1 MDRNSIIALILIAII
16 ILFLPYYEKIIK
28 PPSTEVYENSS
39 VQKKDSLVDR
49 NLPEKTRTPQVVSKE
64 RDVIPPATQTKGISE
79 QDSLIDKNVVQDN
92 EERTV
97 TIENGNIRVVLSNKG
112 GGNLKAY
119 YLKKFKK
126 YDSTYVNF
134 IDPLLNNN
142 MYFAFID
149 KNGNLVNTSN
159 FLFKTDYNPSD
170 KYLKDGDT
178 FSINYYF
185 YYMGKKISKKITF
198 YGGKYH
204 FDVVVNIEDPDEI
217 LLNDQYQI
225 GWKNGIPL
233 TEINKTD
240 DNNYSHAYVYMADEL
255 ENYKIKDEGQQ
266 KPLNLTGS
274 ADWLAIR
281 TKYFLT
287 SVVNN
292 DKENIVDGIY
302 IGGKG
307 KKEQKIVVGLYDV
320 MFNAR
325 YNKRAENSYRYYI
338 GPLDYNELKKYNN
351 NLDILIL
358 NNGWYERTFRF
369 FSLLILPVL
378 EFLYKFIPNYGLV
391 IILFSILIKIL
402 LYPLTKK
409 SYMSMRQMQMVQP
422 LMTELRKKYK
432 DDPQRLNKEMM
443 KLYKEHG
450 VNPMGGCLPMLLQ
463 MPLLFA
469 LFIVF
474 RSTIQLRG
482 APFIP
487 GWINDLSRSEGLLTL
502 PFSLPFYGNE
512 FNILPVLMAITMIFQ
527 SKMTTQDPKQKAMIY
542 LMPIF
547 MLLIFNTLPSGLN
560 LYYTMFNLLTIIQQI
575 FINRGSK
582 AEGKD
587 LVAVSASA
595 KKLKKGKK

>member
-49 NLPEKTRTPQVVSKE
+49 NLPEKTRTPEAVSKE
-64 RDVIPPATQTKGISE
+64 RDVIPPAGQTKEISE
-79 QDSLIDKNVVQDN
+79 QDSSIDKNVVQDT

-142 MYFAFID
+142 LYFAFID
-149 KNGNLVNTSN
+149 KNGNLVNTGN
-159 FLFKTDYNPSD
+159 FLFKTDFNPSD

-178 FSINYYF
+178 FSITYYF

-204 FDVVVNIEDPDEI
+204 FDVVVNIENPDEI

-255 ENYKIKDEGQQ
+255 ENYKIKDEGPQ

-281 TKYFLT
+281 TKYFLA

-292 DKENIVDGIY
+292 DKENIIDGIY
-302 IGGKG
+302 LGGKG

-338 GPLDYNELKKYNN
+338 GPLDYNELKKYKN

-575 FINRGSK
+575 FINRGST